1 MPEAV
6 IVAAC
11 RTAIGT
17 SFKGSLT
24 ETPAIELASAVIE
37 EAVQRS
43 GLDPAEFD
51 DVIFGEVMQG
61 GGDIARHAA
70 IRAGLLSVP
79 GLASQRQCASSL
91 SAIQI
96 AAAGIMAGMDR
107 AVIAGGA
114 ESVSTAPAM
123 RSRIPGTQ
131 DWQDRWMP
139 QSHPGTPEAPFDDM
153 SITVGW
159 NTAQLAGVSREEMDE
174 WALRSHLRA
183 IAAIDE
189 GRFAAEIVPLKVRTA
204 AGAEIVFDTDEHPRR
219 NTSIERLAGLKVLHP
234 EIPGF
239 SITAGNSSGINDAAS
254 AVVLTSAEV
263 ASAHGLTPLGV
274 VRGWAS
280 VGVDPVRTGL
290 APTEAIPK
298 ALARAGISLSDV
310 TLLEINEAF
319 ASVAVASTRIL
330 GLDPDDRQRERQR
343 LQPRPPGRGHRRP
356 DGHHPARRPAPP
368 RRRHRG
374 GGAVRRRRHGLRPR
388 HRGVLTFKSFG
399 DPDPDEPS
407 CSSRPSAH
415 AYRGDH
421 GEHERCRSAAKPCAI
436 GTSTS
441 GSA

>member
-1 MPEAV
+1 M
-6 IVAAC
+6 
-11 RTAIGT
+11 
-17 SFKGSLT
+17 
-24 ETPAIELASAVIE
+24 IE

-43 GLDPAEFD
+43 GLDPAEID

-70 IRAGLLSVP
+70 IRGFYLLSVP
-79 GLASQRQCASSL
+79 GLAAQRQCASSL
-91 SAIQI
+91 SAIQA

-139 QSHPGTPEAPFDDM
+139 RSHPGTPEAPFDDM

-183 IAAIDE
+183 IAAIDG
-189 GRFAAEIVPLKVRTA
+189 GRFTAEIVPLKVRTA

-239 SITAGNSSGINDAAS
+239 SVTAGNSSGINDAAS

-263 ASAHGLTPLGV
+263 AAAHRPTPLAV
-274 VRGWAS
+274 IRGWAS

-298 ALARAGISLSDV
+298 ALSRAGVSLSDV
-310 TLLEINEAF
+310 ALFEINEAF

-330 GLDPDDRQRERQR
+330 GLDPEAVNVSGSGCS
-343 LQPRPPGRGHRRP
+343 LGHP
-356 DGHHPARRPAPP
+356 VACTGARMITTLLGDLHR
-368 RRRHRG
+368 RG
-374 GGAVRRRRHGLRPR
+374 GGIGVAALCAERRHGLRPR
-388 HRGVLTFKSFG
+388 HRGVLKLKSFCNPMIANG
-399 DPDPDEPS
+399 PRPDS
-407 CSSRPSAH
+407 HRPTAH
-415 AYRGDH
+415 PGS
-421 GEHERCRSAAKPCAI
+421 GCAL
-436 GTSTS
+436 
-441 GSA
+441 

>member
-51 DVIFGEVMQG
+51 DVVFGEVMQG

-139 QSHPGTPEAPFDDM
+139 RSHPGTPEAPFDDM

-159 NTAQLAGVSREEMDE
+159 NTAQLAGISREEMDE

-189 GRFAAEIVPLKVRTA
+189 GRFAAEVVPLKVRTA
-204 AGAEIVFDTDEHPRR
+204 AGA
-219 NTSIERLAGLKVLHP
+219 
-234 EIPGF
+234 
-239 SITAGNSSGINDAAS
+239 
-254 AVVLTSAEV
+254 
-263 ASAHGLTPLGV
+263 
-274 VRGWAS
+274 
-280 VGVDPVRTGL
+280 
-290 APTEAIPK
+290 
-298 ALARAGISLSDV
+298 
-310 TLLEINEAF
+310 
-319 ASVAVASTRIL
+319 
-330 GLDPDDRQRERQR
+330 
-343 LQPRPPGRGHRRP
+343 
-356 DGHHPARRPAPP
+356 
-368 RRRHRG
+368 
-374 GGAVRRRRHGLRPR
+374 
-388 HRGVLTFKSFG
+388 
-399 DPDPDEPS
+399 
-407 CSSRPSAH
+407 
-415 AYRGDH
+415 
-421 GEHERCRSAAKPCAI
+421 
-436 GTSTS
+436 
-441 GSA
+441 